1 MGRRLLA
8 LCGCAALLAG
18 CGGGGDA
25 TGTNHTSSGGIYLLD
40 GTASCLEKEAFTIS
54 TKEKDVGFIAFSA
67 PAGGLRAKKK
77 GADVIIAFGNNARDR
92 RRLLKGVKQ
101 FARHSAIFRYRY
113 GLQNVVVLWAY
124 RPAKAK
130 EKVVAA
136 CLRESAQ

>member
-1 MGRRLLA
+1 MGRRLLG
-8 LCGCAALLAG
+8 LCACAALLAG
-18 CGGGGDA
+18 CGGGSDKQSA
-25 TGTNHTSSGGIYLLD
+25 HTSAGGIYLLD
-40 GTASCLEKEAFTIS
+40 GTASCLEGEGFTIS
-54 TKEKDVGFIAFSA
+54 RKEKDVGFIAYSA
-67 PAGGLRAKKK
+67 PAGGLRATKK

-101 FARHSAIFRYRY
+101 FARRSAIFRYRY

-130 EKVVAA
+130 EKLVAG